1 MYMTSI
7 FTAFAAASGL
17 LGFAMPHLVHRLG
30 FRMMLVYL
38 SCAAFCAVLN
48 LVKRTR

>member
-1 MYMTSI
+1 MYMTGI

-17 LGFAMPHLVHRLG
+17 LGLAMPHLVHRLG

-38 SCAAFCAVLN
+38 SCATFCAVLN
-48 LVKRTR
+48 LLKRAR

>member
-1 MYMTSI
+1 MYMTGI

-17 LGFAMPHLVHRLG
+17 LGLAMPHLVHRLG

-38 SCAAFCAVLN
+38 CCAAFCAVLN
-48 LVKRTR
+48 LLKRAR